1 MNHNDDFTQRV
12 LIHTDTIDWVASPM
26 KGVDRRMLDR
36 IGDEVARATSIV
48 RYAPESKFS
57 AHTHA
62 GGEEFIVL
70 DGVFQDEHGDFPVG
84 SYIRNPPT
92 SAHTPGSDKGCRIF
106 VKLWQFDT
114 SDRTPVMIDMNKMG
128 SVPIAERKGVSV
140 MPLFEDDRETVQ
152 VETWAAGAQIEI
164 DAPEGAEFL
173 VLDGSFT
180 SDKDE
185 ALYKESWLRVPKGDK
200 LIAVAGADG
209 ARVWMKT
216 RHLRFV
222 DPPKA

>member
-70 DGVFQDEHGDFPVG
+70 DGVFQDEP
-84 SYIRNPPT
+84 
-92 SAHTPGSDKGCRIF
+92 HTPGSDKGCRIF

-216 RHLRFV
+216 RHLRFL

>member
-1 MNHNDDFTQRV
+1 
-12 LIHTDTIDWVASPM
+12 
-26 KGVDRRMLDR
+26 
-36 IGDEVARATSIV
+36 
-48 RYAPESKFS
+48 
-57 AHTHA
+57 
-62 GGEEFIVL
+62 
-70 DGVFQDEHGDFPVG
+70 
-84 SYIRNPPT
+84 
-92 SAHTPGSDKGCRIF
+92 
-106 VKLWQFDT
+106 
-114 SDRTPVMIDMNKMG
+114 
-128 SVPIAERKGVSV
+128 

>member
-1 MNHNDDFTQRV
+1 MNHNDNFEQRV
-12 LIHTDTIDWVASPM
+12 LVHSDEMEWVASPM

-36 IGDEVARATSIV
+36 IGDEVARATTIV

-57 AHTHA
+57 AHTHS

-70 DGVFQDEHGDFPVG
+70 DGVFQDEHGDFPAG

-92 SAHTPGSDKGCRIF
+92 TSHTPGSDKGCKIF
-106 VKLWQFDT
+106 VKLWQFEAD
-114 SDRTPVMIDMNKMG
+114 DRTPVMIDMNKMG
-128 SVPIAERKGVSV
+128 SVPAADRDGVSV

-152 VETWAAGAQIEI
+152 LETWAAGAQVEV

-173 VLDGSFT
+173 VIEGGFT
-180 SDKDE
+180 SNQGE
-185 ALYKESWLRVPKGDK
+185 TLRKESWLRLPKGDK
-200 LIAVAGADG
+200 LIATAGDEG
-209 ARVWMKT
+209 AKIWMKT

-222 DPPKA
+222 EAPAV